1 MCNRLE
7 VRTNPPTGARR
18 SPPGAARFARSARTT
33 RPCALRLAFLAAGAA
48 GRRVRDRRPA
58 ELDRFACARVFLFS
72 IAVDP
77 KADSILQR
85 CCSLRSVL
93 IYLVQI
99 LRS

>member
-18 SPPGAARFARSARTT
+18 DSLVRVW
-33 RPCALRLAFLAAGAA
+33 LAFLAAGAA

-77 KADSILQR
+77 KADSILRR